1 MSESEE
7 RPRLEINWV
16 QSSGGALAA
25 VSSAV
30 LLSTFG
36 VAGTLI
42 GAAVGSLVITVG
54 GAFYTYS
61 IKAARQRVATAQTV
75 AVARIGL
82 AQARVRE
89 ASGEM
94 AERRPGAAEEAAHD
108 IAEAEV
114 DLDHARNALEDDLDT
129 ADKKPDWRSVLSGL
143 PWKRIA
149 LGAVATFAAAMVV
162 IVVFELVTGRA
173 VSSYTGGSDSDQRTS
188 IPGFSGG
195 GDDPQDK
202 PGDQP
207 PGTPDQDEEGKLPP
221 EERPPESEEP
231 DEVEPT
237 DEPSTEPSAPTTTEP
252 SVPEPT
258 VVPTPETLPSP

>member
-1 MSESEE
+1 MSESDE

-61 IKAARQRVATAQTV
+61 IKATRQRVANAQTV

-94 AERRPGAAEEAAHD
+94 AERRPGAAEEAARD

-114 DLDHARNALEDDLDT
+114 DLDHARTLLEGDLEE
-129 ADKKPDWRSVLSGL
+129 ADEKPDWRSVLSGL
-143 PWKRIA
+143 PWKRLA
-149 LGAVATFAAAMVV
+149 LGAVATFVAAMVV
-162 IVVFELVTGRA
+162 IAVFELVTGR
-173 VSSYTGGSDSDQRTS
+173 GRLLLHRRQR
-188 IPGFSGG
+188 
-195 GDDPQDK
+195 
-202 PGDQP
+202 
-207 PGTPDQDEEGKLPP
+207 L
-221 EERPPESEEP
+221 RPPYLDPGLRRGRRGFPGEAGRPALRDARPGRGPPARGE
-231 DEVEPT
+231 
-237 DEPSTEPSAPTTTEP
+237 
-252 SVPEPT
+252 
-258 VVPTPETLPSP
+258 